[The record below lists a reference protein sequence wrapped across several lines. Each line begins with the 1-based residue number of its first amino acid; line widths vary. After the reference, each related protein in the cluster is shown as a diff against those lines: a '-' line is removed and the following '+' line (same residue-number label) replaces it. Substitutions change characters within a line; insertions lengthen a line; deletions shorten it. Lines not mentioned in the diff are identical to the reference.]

1 MNENKQFILMVT
13 ACASVLGYAT
23 YSINDYSIRSEQ
35 NREKLE
41 SNFKAQGDYITLKL
55 EYGIRGAKGATI
67 YESYDLSIPKDLFLC
82 YLDGKILSPT
92 DVAKACGGN
101 IKTEDIKPDTIL
113 GYFTLKQSYTREEIK
128 PIIVSDLV
136 ELRTLIA
143 ERGIAPSTL
152 IDLKGAII
160 KRAFEEKSQPQS
172 LNR

>member
-1 MNENKQFILMVT
+1 MNENKQSILM
-13 ACASVLGYAT
+13 AGIFASVLGYGI
-23 YSINDYSIRSEQ
+23 YSINDYSIRSER

-55 EYGIRGAKGATI
+55 EYGTRGTKGATI
-67 YESYDLSIPKDLFLC
+67 YESYDLSIPRNLFLC

-92 DVAKACGGN
+92 DVAKACGN
-101 IKTEDIKPDTIL
+101 IIKTEDIKPDTTL
-113 GYFTLKQSYTREEIK
+113 GYFTLKQSYTRDEIK
-128 PIIVSDLV
+128 PITVSDLV

-143 ERGIAPSTL
+143 ERGVAPSTL
-152 IDLKGAII
+152 IDLKDAII